1 MIKINLLPQKRS
13 RRAADPG
20 QQQVLLGVVVILAVF
35 VGVYALYQR
44 PKAKKLSD
52 LKDVNGQLASA
63 NSSKQQQL
71 AKQKDLEALV
81 EAEKDRSK
89 AIARLVKA
97 KSVPAYL
104 LEELGDILT
113 PGRAPTMT
121 TEMGDRISGGD
132 PNRRY
137 ALDWDPRHV
146 WITSFSEKSGV
157 FTLEGGAQ
165 SDGDVTQL
173 AKRMQASVYF
183 QEVTPRGGERV
194 TDTNGSVTYYKFTI
208 TGKVVY

>member
-1 MIKINLLPQKRS
+1 MIKINLLPQKRG
-13 RRAADPG
+13 RRSAEPG
-20 QQQVLLGVVVILAVF
+20 QQQVVLGVVLIAAAF
-35 VGVYALYQR
+35 VGIYVAYQR
-44 PKAKKLSD
+44 PKASKLAD

-63 NSSKQQQL
+63 NAVKQRQL
-71 AKQKDLEALV
+71 SKQKDLEALV
-81 EAEKDRSK
+81 DAEKDRGK
-89 AIARLVKA
+89 AIAKLVKA
-97 KSVPAYL
+97 KSVPAFL

-121 TEMGDRISGGD
+121 SEMEARISGD

-137 ALDWDPRHV
+137 APDWDPRHV
-146 WITSFSEKSGV
+146 WITSFSEKTGV

-183 QEVTPRGGERV
+183 QDVTPRGGERV
-194 TDTNGSVTYYKFTI
+194 TDTAGSVTYYKFTI